1 MTPQDLR
8 VFLLKAKMTQAQLAD
23 ACNVDVRT
31 VRRWVDNKLEEL
43 PQDAI
48 DKIELA
54 EYRGRFK
61 VSPKISLD

>member
-61 VSPKISLD
+61 TRRDL

>member
-61 VSPKISLD
+61 TRRDP

>member
-31 VRRWVDNKLEEL
+31 VRRWVDNKLDEL

-61 VSPKISLD
+61 TRRDP

>member
-8 VFLLKAKMTQAQLAD
+8 VFLLKAKMTQAQLAE

-61 VSPKISLD
+61 TRLDL

>member
-8 VFLLKAKMTQAQLAD
+8 VFLLKAKMTQAQLAE

-31 VRRWVDNKLEEL
+31 VRRWVDNKLDEL

-61 VSPKISLD
+61 TRRDL

>member
-8 VFLLKAKMTQAQLAD
+8 VFLLKAKMTQAQLAE

-61 VSPKISLD
+61 TRRDL

>member
-8 VFLLKAKMTQAQLAD
+8 VFLLKAKLTQAQLAD

-31 VRRWVDNKLEEL
+31 VRRWVDNKLAEL

-54 EYRGRFK
+54 EYRGRLK
-61 VSPKISLD
+61 PR

>member
-31 VRRWVDNKLEEL
+31 VRRWVGNKLEEL

-61 VSPKISLD
+61 TRRDP

>member
-8 VFLLKAKMTQAQLAD
+8 VFLLKAKLTQAQLAD

-31 VRRWVDNKLEEL
+31 VRRWVDNKLAEL

-48 DKIELA
+48 NKIELA
-54 EYRGRFK
+54 EYRGRLK
-61 VSPKISLD
+61 PR

>member
-54 EYRGRFK
+54 EYRGRLK
-61 VSPKISLD
+61 PR

>member
-1 MTPQDLR
+1 MTPHDLR
-8 VFLLKAKMTQAQLAD
+8 VFLVKAKLTQAQLATI
-23 ACNVDVRT
+23 CNVDVRT
-31 VRRWVDNKLEEL
+31 VRRWVDTKKDEL

-61 VSPKISLD
+61 TSPKINLD

>member
-8 VFLLKAKMTQAQLAD
+8 VFLLKAKMTQAQLAE

-61 VSPKISLD
+61 TRRDP